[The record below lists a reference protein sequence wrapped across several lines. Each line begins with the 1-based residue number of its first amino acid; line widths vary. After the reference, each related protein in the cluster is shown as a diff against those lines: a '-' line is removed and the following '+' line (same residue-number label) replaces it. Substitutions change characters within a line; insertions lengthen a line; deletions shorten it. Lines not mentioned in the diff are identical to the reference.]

1 MGSSG
6 TVFVVDDDQ
15 AVAESLRAL
24 LMSVDLPVKTYPSAQ
39 AFIDDDDCSKQ
50 GCLVLDV
57 RMPGMSG
64 LQLQEYLKA
73 RKITIPVIFITGHGD
88 VPMAV
93 RAVKAG
99 ALDFLEKPFHD
110 QDLLDQVHLAL
121 TLEQERRHS
130 AVGRESVRERL
141 DTLTTRERE
150 VMDLIVA
157 GKSSKMIANTFNLSC
172 KTIEFHRANVL
183 LKTNVHTT
191 AELIH
196 MVLSA
201 QDVAHPS

>member
-1 MGSSG
+1 MDSSG

-24 LMSVDLPVKTYPSAQ
+24 LRSVDIPVKTYPSAQ
-39 AFIDDDDCSKQ
+39 AFIDDSASSKT

-64 LQLQEYLKA
+64 LQLQEYLEA
-73 RKITIPVIFITGHGD
+73 RNITIPIIFITGHGD

-110 QDLLDQVHLAL
+110 QDLLDRVHLAL
-121 TLEQERRHS
+121 TLGEKRCHVAAER
-130 AVGRESVRERL
+130 ASVLERL
-141 DTLTTRERE
+141 ETLTSRERE

-157 GKSSKMIANTFNLSC
+157 GKSSKMIANAFNLSV

-183 LKTNVHTT
+183 LKMSVHTT

-201 QDVAHPS
+201 QDVARTS